1 MQMDK
6 RTEGRTDVT
15 KLIVAFGKF
24 ANAPRKK
31 VFYINIPLMQI
42 TQRVTSA
49 Y

>member
-1 MQMDK
+1 MQMVK
-6 RTEGRTDVT
+6 RTEARTDVT

-24 ANAPRKK
+24 ANAPIKE

-42 TQRVTSA
+42 TQRVTGA